1 MELFP
6 HGILHYAIGGLL
18 IGLGITVIYLSTGI
32 ISGASLFLE
41 STLSYISKLPRIQS
55 YADSRDWRVIFVLGI
70 VCGAVLFTLLTQ
82 QALWTTAVQGW
93 RLLLGG
99 ILVGF
104 GTRLARGC
112 TSGHGVC
119 GLGSLS
125 SASLVNV
132 LIFMGVAILIA
143 QVVQVL
149 GVTP

>member
-6 HGILHYAIGGLL
+6 HGILQYAIGGLL
-18 IGLGITVIYLSTGI
+18 IGLGITVIYVSTGI

-55 YADSRDWRVIFVLGI
+55 YADSRDWRAVFVLGI
-70 VCGAVLFTLLTQ
+70 VCGAALFTLLTQ
-82 QALWTTAVQGW
+82 QALWSTAVQWW

-99 ILVGF
+99 LFVGY

-132 LIFMGVAILIA
+132 FIFMGVAILIA
-143 QVVQVL
+143 QVVQLL